1 MGIAANKRKLAEWI
15 KKYKLSI
22 LILLIG
28 FILMVLPLNI
38 QSDNKGT
45 VQETIKEQ
53 KLEQKLSDA
62 LSQMSGAG
70 KVKVILTMSAGE
82 EVIYQT
88 NEDTNENDS
97 SIQKKIDTVTI
108 TDSSRNQAGLVRQ
121 INPERYEG
129 AIVLCQGADD
139 PRICLL
145 IVEAISKATGLGAN
159 KISVLKMK

>member
-38 QSDNKGT
+38 QSDNKRT

-108 TDSSRNQAGLVRQ
+108 TDSGRNQAGLVRQ

>member
-38 QSDNKGT
+38 QSDNKRT